1 MKFAFSTLGC
11 PEWPIEKV
19 VGEARRLGY
28 DAVEIRGI
36 KRVFDLS
43 QAPEFSEDVISDT
56 RLLFADAG
64 LAVASI
70 DASASFCWE
79 EGEKQKAAFEEALR
93 HVDIAEKMHAKLVR
107 VFGGNIPEGQARE
120 KWIPVVADNLRRLA
134 DAALPKG
141 VTIMLETHD
150 SWCRAT
156 DLMPVVETAGRKN
169 VKVLWDLM
177 HPWIHGES
185 MSEAAAR
192 FGWHVV
198 HCHIKDCL
206 KDGTLTLVGEG
217 EIPLEEAFRELRKME
232 FDGYV
237 SLEWEKAWHP
247 DLPDPEVAFP
257 QAIEYM
263 RELDKRT
270 A

>member
-11 PEWPIEKV
+11 PDWSIEKV
-19 VGEARRLGY
+19 VEEAKRLGY
-28 DAVEIRGI
+28 DGVEIRGI

-43 QAPEFSEDVISDT
+43 QAGEFGEEVIADT

-79 EGEKQKAAFEEALR
+79 DDEKQTAAFDEAAR
-93 HVDIAEKMHAKLVR
+93 HVDIAERMGSKLVR
-107 VFGGNIPEGQARE
+107 VFGGNVPEGQPLE
-120 KWIPVVADNLRRLA
+120 KWAGILADNLRRLA
-134 DAALPKG
+134 DVAAPKG
-141 VTIMLETHD
+141 VSIMIETHD
-150 SWCRAT
+150 SWCRAA
-156 DLMPVVETAGRKN
+156 DLMPVVETVGSKN

-185 MSEAAAR
+185 MAEAAAR

-206 KDGTLTLVGEG
+206 KDGTLTLLGEG
-217 EIPLEEAFRELRKME
+217 EIPLEEAFRELRKMD

-237 SLEWEKAWHP
+237 SLEWEKAWHE

-270 A
+270 G